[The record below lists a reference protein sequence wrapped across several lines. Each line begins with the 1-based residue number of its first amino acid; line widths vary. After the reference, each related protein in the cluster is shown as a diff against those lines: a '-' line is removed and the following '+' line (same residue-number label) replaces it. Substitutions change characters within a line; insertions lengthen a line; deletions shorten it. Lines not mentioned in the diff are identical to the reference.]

1 MKADALCFV
10 KNARLTSSSLSKLA
24 MRAGSTN
31 TLRGHVAEWL
41 EEINGETIKI
51 EAGQD

>member
-1 MKADALCFV
+1 MGTGIAFPDA
-10 KNARLTSSSLSKLA
+10 KSALTAAYKK
-24 MRAGSTN
+24 AGSTN
-31 TLRGHVAEWL
+31 TFRGHVAEWL